1 MIYSGD
7 AKSEEF
13 SKLVI
18 GAAIEVHRELGPG
31 YLESIYEEAL
41 SIEFD
46 LRGIAYERQVP
57 IKLLYKNRPIGDNR
71 LDFLVGGRLVVE
83 LKAVT
88 AFCPNSSGASYFL
101 SEVYTTQIRTI
112 SEL

>member
-7 AKSEEF
+7 TKAEAF

-57 IKLLYKNRPIGDNR
+57 STPNR
-71 LDFLVGGRLVVE
+71 
-83 LKAVT
+83 
-88 AFCPNSSGASYFL
+88 
-101 SEVYTTQIRTI
+101 
-112 SEL
+112 